1 MPTILATARM
11 ILACVMIVSVV
22 NTVDIGA
29 IAVVVT
35 LRNALKVMTHRY
47 PYSGSGSLG
56 LY

>member
-1 MPTILATARM
+1 M

-22 NTVDIGA
+22 NTVDIAA